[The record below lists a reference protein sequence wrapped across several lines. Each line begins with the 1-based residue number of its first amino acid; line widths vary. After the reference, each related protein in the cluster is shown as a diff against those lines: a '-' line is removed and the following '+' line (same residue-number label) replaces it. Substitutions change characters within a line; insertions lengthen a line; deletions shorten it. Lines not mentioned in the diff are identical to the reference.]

1 MFAAPCTTTPDL
13 FLLIM
18 GSADSIVFPEALQG
32 EENIYVQVVLPSMIV
47 AATPPESFNISD
59 ERYKISIILGAK
71 LRTLG

>member
-18 GSADSIVFPEALQG
+18 GRADSIVFPGALQG
-32 EENIYVQVVLPSMIV
+32 DKNIQVLVILPSMIV
-47 AATPPESFNISD
+47 AATPPEVFNMSD
-59 ERYKISIILGAK
+59 EQYKILIILGAK

>member
-1 MFAAPCTTTPDL
+1 
-13 FLLIM
+13 M

-59 ERYKISIILGAK
+59 ERYKIPIILGAK